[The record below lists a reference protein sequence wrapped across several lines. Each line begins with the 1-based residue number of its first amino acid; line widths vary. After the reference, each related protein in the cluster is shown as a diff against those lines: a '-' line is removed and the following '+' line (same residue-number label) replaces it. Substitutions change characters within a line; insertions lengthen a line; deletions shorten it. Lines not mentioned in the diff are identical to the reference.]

1 MIFIIINQI
10 QHELIPKHE
19 ILSTEEKQSI
29 IEKLQMN
36 SEKNLP
42 HIFSDD
48 PAIIHMSP
56 KAGDLVRI
64 TRKSQTAGQAV
75 YYRLVVE

>member
-1 MIFIIINQI
+1 MIFIINQI

-19 ILSTEEKQSI
+19 LLSAEEKTSI
-29 IEKLQMN
+29 IEQLKIN

-48 PAIIHMSP
+48 PAIAHMNA
-56 KAGDLVRI
+56 KAGDLIRI
-64 TRKSQTAGQAV
+64 TRKSATAGQST
-75 YYRLVVE
+75 YYRLVL

>member
-1 MIFIIINQI
+1 MVYIINQL

-19 ILSTEEKQSI
+19 LLSQEEKKSI
-29 IEKLQMN
+29 IDNLQMN

-48 PAIIHMSP
+48 PAILHLSP
-56 KAGDLVRI
+56 KAGDLIRI